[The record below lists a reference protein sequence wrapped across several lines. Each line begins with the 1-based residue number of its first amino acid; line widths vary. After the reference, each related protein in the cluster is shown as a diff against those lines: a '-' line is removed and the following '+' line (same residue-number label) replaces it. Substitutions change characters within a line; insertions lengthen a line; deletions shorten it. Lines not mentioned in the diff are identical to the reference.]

1 MILVPNATHTE
12 TVEGI
17 MCKQKKFS
25 NELYFTRNRFGSSDD
40 VNCESINDI
49 KVYYHVYI
57 KIKIK
62 FFF

>member
-25 NELYFTRNRFGSSDD
+25 NELYFTRNRLGSFED
-40 VNCESINDI
+40 VNCESINDL
-49 KVYYHVYI
+49 KVCYQAYI
-57 KIKIK
+57 
-62 FFF
+62 